1 MPKSV
6 SNPGDKQAA
15 PDAIA
20 KTDWTKCAICQ
31 QNKVEPLRC
40 LADSKCSC
48 DVGSGYKTLAG
59 NITKFRDLDCMPI
72 QEDLSRL
79 DEGEGLENTFVRWKA
94 RWHKSC
100 YDLFNSTK
108 LKRAEKR
115 QALES
120 EQPVG
125 GKYTLSASPASLD
138 NCGTCSFCEEYSTRN
153 NPLHNVSTFGLDVR
167 VKKCAMVLLD
177 EKLLAKL
184 SAGDLVALEAK
195 YHAPCLS
202 ITV

>member
-1 MPKSV
+1 MLLLRQTGLNVPFASKT
-6 SNPGDKQAA
+6 KQSLYGVPQIPSARVML
-15 PDAIA
+15 D
-20 KTDWTKCAICQ
+20 Q
-31 QNKVEPLRC
+31 
-40 LADSKCSC
+40 
-48 DVGSGYKTLAG
+48 GYKTLAG

-72 QEDLSRL
+72 QVDLSRL

-125 GKYTLSASPASLD
+125 GKYTRSASPASFD
-138 NCGTCSFCEEYSTRN
+138 NCGTCF
-153 NPLHNVSTFGLDVR
+153 F
-167 VKKCAMVLLD
+167 
-177 EKLLAKL
+177 
-184 SAGDLVALEAK
+184 
-195 YHAPCLS
+195 
-202 ITV
+202 

>member
-40 LADSKCSC
+40 PADSKRSC

-72 QEDLSRL
+72 RVDLSRL

-115 QALES
+115 EALES

-125 GKYTLSASPASLD
+125 GKYTRSASPASLG
-138 NCGTCSFCEEYSTRN
+138 NCGT
-153 NPLHNVSTFGLDVR
+153 
-167 VKKCAMVLLD
+167 
-177 EKLLAKL
+177 
-184 SAGDLVALEAK
+184 
-195 YHAPCLS
+195 
-202 ITV
+202 

>member
-20 KTDWTKCAICQ
+20 KTDWTKYVICQ
-31 QNKVEPLRC
+31 QNKVGPLRC
-40 LADSKCSC
+40 P

-59 NITKFRDLDCMPI
+59 NITRFRDLDCMPI
-72 QEDLSRL
+72 QVDLSRL

-120 EQPVG
+120 EQPFG
-125 GKYTLSASPASLD
+125 GKYTRSASPASLD
-138 NCGTCSFCEEYSTRN
+138 NCGTCFFCEEYSTRN
-153 NPLHNVSTFGLDVR
+153 NPLHNVSTFGLDALVR
-167 VKKCAMVLLD
+167 KCAMVLQD

-184 SAGDLVALEAK
+184 SAGDLLELEAK
-195 YHAPCLS
+195 
-202 ITV
+202 